1 MFIFLVIA
9 DFLVT
14 ANILMQLKNQ
24 LRKVM
29 PIGDVISDNTTIM
42 EESIATTPNIFAFLT
57 KALKIYL

>member
-29 PIGDVISDNTTIM
+29 PIGDVISDNTTII

-57 KALKIYL
+57 KILKIAI